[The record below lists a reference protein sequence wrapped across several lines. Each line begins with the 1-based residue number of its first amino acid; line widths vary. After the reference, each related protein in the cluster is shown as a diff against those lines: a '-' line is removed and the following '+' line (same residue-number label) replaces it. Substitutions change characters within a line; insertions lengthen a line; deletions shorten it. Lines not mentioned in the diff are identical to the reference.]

1 MTHPMTATRAAGLA
15 RLEEFSAKMGR
26 DYAQGRNFDRGLG
39 AHRDVSMLSA
49 YIRRRLITE
58 QEVIAT
64 AIKAQGAEASAKFID
79 EVIWRSYFKGWLEQ
93 RPEVWD
99 SYADGLRQ
107 DFAELDADAR
117 LRHAV
122 QAAETAQTGLAYFDS
137 WAAELVETGYLHNHA
152 RMWFASIWIF
162 TLKLPWRVGADFF
175 LRHLLDGDPASN
187 TLSWRWVAGLHTR
200 GKPYVAQA
208 DNIAR
213 FTEERFV
220 PRRQELTQGAVGLE
234 ALEPDGL
241 PECQTPR
248 VPIAPQKHIPT
259 ALLLTEEDCR
269 IEDFPVQDLICT
281 TVATLA
287 ASSLRSPREA
297 APLVAQFEAEALAD
311 VAQRSGHAVTA
322 LQIGAPSDL
331 VKWALQS
338 GAQQIVTPYVP
349 VGPLRDWLARAKPEL
364 DAAGISLAE
373 WRRDWDATIWPYAS
387 AGFFKVKKQIPKFL
401 RLISV

>member
-1 MTHPMTATRAAGLA
+1 MTATRAAGLA
-15 RLEEFSAKMGR
+15 RLEEFSARMGR

-93 RPEVWD
+93 RPEIWD
-99 SYADGLRQ
+99 SYAGGLRQ
-107 DFAELDADAR
+107 DLAELDADAG

-162 TLKLPWRVGADFF
+162 TLKLPWRLGADFF
-175 LRHLLDGDPASN
+175 LRNLLDGDPASN

-241 PECQTPR
+241 PECQAPR

-287 ASSLRSPREA
+287 ASSCARRVRPRLLWRSLRRR
-297 APLVAQFEAEALAD
+297 L
-311 VAQRSGHAVTA
+311 
-322 LQIGAPSDL
+322 
-331 VKWALQS
+331 
-338 GAQQIVTPYVP
+338 
-349 VGPLRDWLARAKPEL
+349 WLM
-364 DAAGISLAE
+364 
-373 WRRDWDATIWPYAS
+373 
-387 AGFFKVKKQIPKFL
+387 
-401 RLISV
+401 

>member
-15 RLEEFSAKMGR
+15 RLEEFSVRMGR

-93 RPEVWD
+93 RPEIWD
-99 SYADGLRQ
+99 SYAGGLRQ
-107 DFAELDADAR
+107 DLAELDADAG

-162 TLKLPWRVGADFF
+162 TLKLPWRLGADFF
-175 LRHLLDGDPASN
+175 LRNLLDGDPASN

-213 FTEERFV
+213 L
-220 PRRQELTQGAVGLE
+220 PKN
-234 ALEPDGL
+234 AL
-241 PECQTPR
+241 
-248 VPIAPQKHIPT
+248 
-259 ALLLTEEDCR
+259 CR
-269 IEDFPVQDLICT
+269 
-281 TVATLA
+281 AG
-287 ASSLRSPREA
+287 RS
-297 APLVAQFEAEALAD
+297 
-311 VAQRSGHAVTA
+311 
-322 LQIGAPSDL
+322 
-331 VKWALQS
+331 
-338 GAQQIVTPYVP
+338 
-349 VGPLRDWLARAKPEL
+349 
-364 DAAGISLAE
+364 
-373 WRRDWDATIWPYAS
+373 
-387 AGFFKVKKQIPKFL
+387 
-401 RLISV
+401 

>member
-15 RLEEFSAKMGR
+15 RLEEFSARMGR

-99 SYADGLRQ
+99 SYAGGLRQ
-107 DFAELDADAR
+107 DLAELDADAG

-162 TLKLPWRVGADFF
+162 TLKLPWRLGADFF
-175 LRHLLDGDPASN
+175 LRNLLDGDPASN

-241 PECQTPR
+241 PECQSTKGANRAAKAHSDRAVIDRGRLPHR
-248 VPIAPQKHIPT
+248 GFSCAR
-259 ALLLTEEDCR
+259 L
-269 IEDFPVQDLICT
+269 DLHHRGHFGSKLP
-281 TVATLA
+281 ALA
-287 ASSLRSPREA
+287 A
-297 APLVAQFEAEALAD
+297 
-311 VAQRSGHAVTA
+311 
-322 LQIGAPSDL
+322 
-331 VKWALQS
+331 
-338 GAQQIVTPYVP
+338 
-349 VGPLRDWLARAKPEL
+349 
-364 DAAGISLAE
+364 
-373 WRRDWDATIWPYAS
+373 
-387 AGFFKVKKQIPKFL
+387 
-401 RLISV
+401 